1 MTPLAEIKAALR
13 RITDEPNA
21 YRQEFNQQAE
31 EWLSALVQRVE
42 ELEARLAKHANV
54 PVPPAS
60 LPEKLSVEIPDDW
73 NSEGD

>member
-1 MTPLAEIKAALR
+1 MSQPDNLAEIKQKWDIIPFKDHESCKAD
-13 RITDEPNA
+13 ID
-21 YRQEFNQQAE
+21 F
-31 EWLSALVQRVE
+31 LVQRVE

-60 LPEKLSVEIPDDW
+60 LPEKLSVEIHDDW